1 MYTSKQRLDHG
12 VKHELGFEKLF
23 TSFDGIQ
30 CEPFGQVLLP
40 DSAREVLRNVKIHVD
55 SDLGKEL
62 INTLPEDWRHIYKRG
77 IGDYLPSL
85 SRWDPDYIL
94 HENKEPI
101 AFVEVKSSI
110 VPTGNVSIEM
120 SGLLAALVN
129 SKRLG
134 LLQIYAFSPC
144 EEKDFWSYTTLEK
157 LMEIACRPNDGS
169 KTRGSNR
176 PFVLIPK
183 REIVCNL
190 ESVFVDHETTSTF

>member
-12 VKHELGFEKLF
+12 EKHELQFEKLF

-30 CEPFGQVLLP
+30 CQAFGQVLLP
-40 DSAREVLRNVKIHVD
+40 SSTKDVLRNIKIHVD

-94 HENKEPI
+94 HENKQPI

-110 VPTGNVSIEM
+110 APTGNVSIEM

-157 LMEIACRPNDGS
+157 LIEIACRPNDGRG
-169 KTRGSNR
+169 TRGSNR

-190 ESVFVDHETTSTF
+190 ESVFVNDETTSTF